1 MKSRISHNTDNMKR
15 KAKPSGQKLSCDL
28 DVEEKM
34 MWNYIAGERYVNSL
48 KTIDTVVK
56 PSK

>member
-1 MKSRISHNTDNMKR
+1 MKR

-34 MWNYIAGERYVNSL
+34 MWNIVVGERYTNSL
-48 KTIDTVVK
+48 KTIDPEAK